1 MDRWADVSDEEWRAT
16 DAALD
21 RALDLE
27 AEPRRSFLATLPEDR
42 RRRVEGLLAA
52 ADGEGLLDRAVGDV
66 ARCLM
71 KSADEMLE
79 SAAAGRPIGRWRLLE
94 RLGSGGMGVV
104 YRAERRDDHYRHHAA
119 LKVIRWEL
127 ADPALVERFLAER
140 QILAQLSHPNIA
152 TLLDGGVTDDG
163 LPFLVMELIEGRP
176 LDRFCAEEGL
186 PRADQVRLMV
196 AICRA
201 VDEAHR
207 QLVVHRDLKPSN
219 ILVRADGVPKLVDFG
234 VAKLLD
240 DPAAREATRVAPMTP
255 LYAAPEQLSGGP
267 ITVAA
272 DVWALGL
279 VLAEVLVGVP
289 AADLGDREGMSE
301 SVRRRPELRG
311 DLGTIVSHALDP
323 DPARRYRS
331 AGALADD
338 LERFLEGR
346 PVSVRRPTLRY
357 RLTRFVGRHRIAAAA
372 IVVAHIAAG
381 LGLGGILW
389 QAREARRERD
399 LARQQALRAEQVTAF
414 LRDLFSSAVPRI
426 GGEPR
431 VRDLLDEGADRI
443 DVGMADAPLARAE
456 LLETLGSAYKWLHEH
471 ERAEALVAEAVA
483 LQEELAAGSRD
494 HAVAVASLGGVALSR
509 GDHEAAR
516 AHFQR
521 ALDLLDDSP
530 DATDHDRATILNSLG
545 MADSALG
552 DLETALVSLRQSA
565 TLFAGLGDPAEA
577 SARGNLGLVLDK
589 LGRHGEAEAEHRS
602 SRNLYLR
609 EDPENASIATVT
621 TNLAVNLSSQGRLD
635 EAVEEI
641 QRAREI
647 WRTVPGSEST
657 LAATEANLA
666 YLLIV
671 AGRADHAVAM
681 ASSAARTLE
690 AQEPEST
697 NTVATR
703 ANLGWALAMAGR
715 IDEALPI
722 LEEVV
727 AALAQR
733 FGPDHAVTAR
743 GRTRYGAALHR
754 AGRRDEAERQLRRA
768 VSAVDPERSSPVTVG
783 DLMVSWG
790 SVCCDIGRVDA
801 GLEALQ
807 MARTAFSDAH
817 GDRAWQ
823 TAWTR
828 LELAR
833 CAAGSGRDWDPQQVA
848 EDLDLV
854 TAARGPDSWEARRGE
869 LDRSP

>member
-27 AEPRRSFLATLPEDR
+27 AEPRRAFLAALPEDR
-42 RRRVEGLLAA
+42 RQRVEGLLAA
-52 ADGEGLLDRAVGDV
+52 ADGDGPLDRAVGDV
-66 ARCLM
+66 AGRLM
-71 KSADEMLE
+71 EAADEMLAP
-79 SAAAGRPIGRWRLLE
+79 AAAGRPIGRWRLLE

-104 YRAERRDDHYRHHAA
+104 YRAERSDDHYRHHAA

-127 ADPALVERFLAER
+127 ADPALVQRFLDER

-163 LPFLVMELIEGRP
+163 LPYLVMELIEGRP

-186 PRADQVRLMV
+186 PHEARIRLVV

-240 DPAAREATRVAPMTP
+240 DSAARDATRVAPMTP
-255 LYAAPEQLSGGP
+255 LYAAPEQLRGGP

-279 VLAEVLVGVP
+279 VLAEVIAGVP
-289 AADLGDREGMSE
+289 AADLGDREGMAE

-323 DPARRYRS
+323 DPRRRYRS

-338 LERFLEGR
+338 LERFLQGR

-357 RLTRFVGRHRIAAAA
+357 RLTRFVGRHRIAAVA

-381 LGLGGILW
+381 LGLGGIVW
-389 QAREARRERD
+389 QARETRRERD

-414 LRDLFSSAVPRI
+414 LRELFASAVPRI

-431 VRDLLDEGADRI
+431 VRELLDEGADRI
-443 DVGMADAPLARAE
+443 ESGMAGAPLARAE
-456 LLETLGSAYKWLHEH
+456 LLETLGSAYKWLNEH

-552 DLETALVSLRQSA
+552 DLETALVSLRESA

-602 SRNLYLR
+602 SRDLYLR

-647 WRTVPGSEST
+647 WRTVPGSESA

-666 YLLIV
+666 YVLIV
-671 AGRADHAVAM
+671 AGRAEQAVGLA
-681 ASSAARTLE
+681 ASAVRTLE
-690 AQEPEST
+690 AEDPDAT
-697 NTVATR
+697 NTVATK
-703 ANLGWALAMAGR
+703 ANLGWALVLAGR
-715 IDEALPI
+715 VDEAVPI
-722 LEEVV
+722 LEGVV
-727 AALAQR
+727 VALAQR
-733 FGPDHAVTAR
+733 FGWNHAVTAR

-754 AGRRDEAERQLRRA
+754 ADRLDEADGQLRRA
-768 VSAVDPERSSPVTVG
+768 VAAVDPERSSPVTVG

-790 SVCCDIGRVDA
+790 AVCCDTGRVDM
-801 GLEALQ
+801 GLEALDV
-807 MARTAFSDAH
+807 ARTAYSGAH

-823 TAWTR
+823 TAWAR
-828 LELAR
+828 LEAAR
-833 CAAGSGRDWDPQQVA
+833 CAAAADRAWDQRQVA
-848 EDLDLV
+848 EDLELV
-854 TAARGPDSWEARRGE
+854 IAARGPESWEALRGAFAP
-869 LDRSP
+869 SP